1 MLYASAHI
9 HNAYTQ
15 RVIIITQRIIL
26 YYTDDDNNNVVSRRV
41 RVTRTLC
48 AHTGPERVLAMRLAY
63 AERKRVVVDNKGRCV
78 SRATAIPLPSP
89 LPLRPLLTHC
99 CTGVSRQWCTII
111 TTIVHGQRITLHY
124 PPCRTSSGS
133 RISSVWTT
141 GSSVHTRV
149 SARVIRHR

>member
-1 MLYASAHI
+1 M
-9 HNAYTQ
+9 
-15 RVIIITQRIIL
+15 
-26 YYTDDDNNNVVSRRV
+26 SRRV

-48 AHTGPERVLAMRLAY
+48 AHRPRARIGYAPRVRRTETGGRRQRKMRITCYRYTA
-63 AERKRVVVDNKGRCV
+63 AV
-78 SRATAIPLPSP
+78 ATASSAT
-89 LPLRPLLTHC
+89 THC
-99 CTGVSRQWCTII
+99 CTGVSRQWCTMII
-111 TTIVHGQRITLHY
+111 IIIIVHGQRITLHY